1 MAAYRHLLRRV
12 AHVGQWEDLA
22 IRRRTRLFRSRR
34 DPFEMYSEE
43 EFTQRFRL
51 SKQVTLDLLSKIQ
64 HLLPDSTRKRGLPIP
79 PRLQLLVTLRY
90 YATGSFQLDMGDCC
104 DMSLPSVSTCVK
116 TVTSAI
122 CQLAGDY
129 IKFPSPAEEQDVMRQ
144 FAEVAAM
151 PGVIGCVDGVHIPII
166 SPGGEDA
173 ELYRCRKG
181 FFSLNIM
188 GVCNSSMLFTNLVVN
203 WQGSAHDARIFSESV
218 LCATLEGGQ
227 YRGYLLGD
235 SGYACKS
242 YLLTPIRIPR
252 TVKERHYNA
261 SHIKT
266 RNLIERTFG
275 IWKKRFAILSKPM
288 RTALSTSKKIVT
300 ACAILHNIAILNKLP
315 IDMPEEELEPIN
327 IDILADYD
335 VGTGNARR
343 ASIVERF
350 F

>member
-1 MAAYRHLLRRV
+1 MDIYIYS
-12 AHVGQWEDLA
+12 DKYFFLA
-22 IRRRTRLFRSRR
+22 
-34 DPFEMYSEE
+34 
-43 EFTQRFRL
+43 
-51 SKQVTLDLLSKIQ
+51 
-64 HLLPDSTRKRGLPIP
+64 GLPIP

-90 YATGSFQLDMGDCC
+90 YATGSFQLDMRDCC
-104 DMSLPSVSTCVK
+104 DMSQPSVSTCVK

-129 IKFPSPAEEQDVMRQ
+129 IKFPSPAEEQDVMPQ

-151 PGVIGCVDGVHIPII
+151 PRVIGCVDGVHIPVI
-166 SPGGEDA
+166 SPGGDNA

-181 FFSLNIM
+181 FFSLNVM

-203 WQGSAHDARIFSESV
+203 WQGSAHDARIFSESI

-242 YLLTPIRIPR
+242 YLLTPIRVPR
-252 TVKERHYNA
+252 SVKERHYNA

-275 IWKKRFAILSKPM
+275 VWKKKVCYYLKANENSTLNIKKNCDCM
-288 RTALSTSKKIVT
+288 RHPAQYCNPQQTP
-300 ACAILHNIAILNKLP
+300 H
-315 IDMPEEELEPIN
+315 
-327 IDILADYD
+327 
-335 VGTGNARR
+335 
-343 ASIVERF
+343 
-350 F
+350 